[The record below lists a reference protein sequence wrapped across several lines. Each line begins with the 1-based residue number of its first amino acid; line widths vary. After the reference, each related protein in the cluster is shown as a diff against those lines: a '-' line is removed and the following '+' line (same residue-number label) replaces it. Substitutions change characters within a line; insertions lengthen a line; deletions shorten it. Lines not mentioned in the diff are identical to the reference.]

1 MKVIII
7 SGERGEGKTT
17 FLKKCIDELHNRQRP
32 VFGFYAANTQTSL
45 GNEGYRI
52 YKVNSNES
60 LLLCERNN
68 PQTGNISLADFWFN
82 EKAVEAGE
90 KWITEGIAT
99 ENPVFV
105 LDEAGKFEIDG
116 YIWDSVIK
124 KLLQLKSGT
133 LLLTVR
139 NRFVKRIMEKYHL
152 NSTNCEIV
160 NNLLFTVEFVDK
172 IE

>member
-1 MKVIII
+1 MKTIII

-32 VFGFYAANTQTSL
+32 VFGFYAANIQTPS

-52 YKVNSNES
+52 YKANSSES

-68 PQTGNISLADFWFN
+68 AQTGNLNLVDFWFN
-82 EKAVEAGE
+82 EKAVKAGE
-90 KWITEGIAT
+90 KWLTEGIAT
-99 ENPVFV
+99 ENPIFV

-116 YIWDSVIK
+116 YIWDSIIK
-124 KLLQLKSGT
+124 MLLQLKSGT

-152 NSTNCEIV
+152 NSTNCEVIS
-160 NNLLFTVEFVDK
+160 NLLFTVEFVNK